1 MQGINHSS
9 TLKFWLSIRTVFS
22 MNIYRS
28 VVSWNFPTVTTNFL
42 REASNSSSKNL
53 PLAPYQMRV
62 CVNTHNGR
70 YSPHLFHDF
79 HIYIYI
85 YGFWR
90 TFNLYQPK
98 VRFIFYANN
107 LDTCN
112 LKEYIKLMLANL
124 LFSFSS
130 FWKKVPNSLL
140 ITLMRELLLK
150 NIFLAYSNKPTE
162 CCRTS
167 HSQQTVFSGKSK
179 LEFLVELIKACKS
192 DNSMLFNLW
201 ITWEVKWKGIMEICN
216 SHFFLIK
223 TKLHVFVHTQKWKIH
238 FYSFFQAYK
247 ISEKPRPCDWESL
260 NCWE

>member
-1 MQGINHSS
+1 MKFSNSYHKFLKRS
-9 TLKFWLSIRTVFS
+9 LKFQFKEFASCTLSNACMREHTQWEIFAALVPWLS
-22 MNIYRS
+22 
-28 VVSWNFPTVTTNFL
+28 
-42 REASNSSSKNL
+42 
-53 PLAPYQMRV
+53 
-62 CVNTHNGR
+62 
-70 YSPHLFHDF
+70 
-79 HIYIYI
+79 YIYI

-150 NIFLAYSNKPTE
+150 NIFLVYSNKPTE

>member
-1 MQGINHSS
+1 MREHTQWEIFAA
-9 TLKFWLSIRTVFS
+9 LVPWLS
-22 MNIYRS
+22 
-28 VVSWNFPTVTTNFL
+28 
-42 REASNSSSKNL
+42 
-53 PLAPYQMRV
+53 
-62 CVNTHNGR
+62 
-70 YSPHLFHDF
+70 
-79 HIYIYI
+79 YIYI

-150 NIFLAYSNKPTE
+150 NIFLVYSNKPTE

-216 SHFFLIK
+216 SHFFFNQNKATRICSHSKMKNTFLFILPSIQNQWETK
-223 TKLHVFVHTQKWKIH
+223 TLWLGISKLLRV
-238 FYSFFQAYK
+238 
-247 ISEKPRPCDWESL
+247 RPS
-260 NCWE
+260 